1 MPTDAYIKFGEG
13 SNPSPNDSSVM
24 LPLIEGDSTDETHY
38 WWCEL
43 RGYDFSLD
51 AGERDAGSHGTESEK
66 PKPSFKKVTIKKRV
80 DWASTDLFM
89 KCINAAQATTRKS
102 MTQKESDAVVD
113 QVTIDICKQ
122 STEKFPFLTV
132 KYYGVRVVGYGIDI
146 SGPEP
151 SETISFVF
159 EKLDFEYQQTDPYD
173 GSKKEGAVSRA
184 RGLQNYKPAPAATA
198 TGGVATA
205 ASVSTAAAGAAAAGG
220 GGSAANGDGAPA
232 SNGSSAASST
242 EAAVGANFPGLWGGN
257 GFGILPD

>member
-43 RGYDFSLD
+43 RSYDFSLE
-51 AGERDAGSHGTESEK
+51 AGEKNAASEGKDSEK

-80 DWASTDLFM
+80 DWASTELFM
-89 KCINAAQATTRKS
+89 ACCYAAQATTRKNL
-102 MTQKESDAVVD
+102 TQSESDGLID
-113 QVTIDICKQ
+113 KVTIEICKQ

-132 KYYGVRVVGYGIDI
+132 RYSGVRIVAYGIDM

-159 EKLDFEYQQTDPYD
+159 EKLDFEYQPTNAND
-173 GSKKEGAVSRA
+173 GSKKEGAASKA
-184 RGLQNYKPAPAATA
+184 IGLQNYKPPASTSA
-198 TGGVATA
+198 TGGVTTGA
-205 ASVSTAAAGAAAAGG
+205 VSTAAAAGAAGAAAGG
-220 GGSAANGDGAPA
+220 GGGGADGDGAPA
-232 SNGSSAASST
+232 SNGASTT
-242 EAAVGANFPGLWGGN
+242 EALVNANYPGLWGGN

>member
-13 SNPSPNDSSVM
+13 TNPSPNDSKVM

-51 AGERDAGSHGTESEK
+51 AGERDASSHGDDREK

-80 DWASTDLFM
+80 DWASTELFM
-89 KCINAAQATTRKS
+89 KCCNAAQATTRKS
-102 MTQKESDAVVD
+102 KAQKDNDAVID

-132 KYYGVRVVGYGIDI
+132 KYYGVRVVGYGIDVN
-146 SGPEP
+146 GPEP

-159 EKLDFEYQQTDPYD
+159 EELDFEYQPTDPYD
-173 GSKKEGAVSRA
+173 GSKKEGAASKA
-184 RGLQNYKPAPAATA
+184 MGMKNYKQAPAVAA
-198 TGGVATA
+198 TGGIATTTSA
-205 ASVSTAAAGAAAAGG
+205 ATAAAGAASGAAGNS
-220 GGSAANGDGAPA
+220 SAAGSPA
-232 SNGSSAASST
+232 SNGADSAAPSST
-242 EAAVGANFPGLWGGN
+242 EAVANTNFPGLWTGT